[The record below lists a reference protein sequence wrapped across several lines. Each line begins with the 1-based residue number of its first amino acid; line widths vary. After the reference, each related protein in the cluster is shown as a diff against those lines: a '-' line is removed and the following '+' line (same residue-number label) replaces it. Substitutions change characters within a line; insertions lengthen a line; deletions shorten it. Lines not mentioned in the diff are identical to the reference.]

1 MADEFKVDLSKIE
14 DVRRQLNGLLSQMD
28 SVSSDATYKT
38 TIGEGYLGGREDRF
52 LEAAGL
58 RRAHDQAKDSITA
71 IVTHLTNLIDTYG
84 TKTAT
89 VQGSYQDSDANAK
102 SAMAQS

>member
-14 DVRRQLNGLLSQMD
+14 DVRRHLNSLLGQMD
-28 SVSSDATYKT
+28 SVSSDVTYQT

-58 RRAHDQAKDSITA
+58 REAHAQAKESINA
-71 IVTHLTNLIDTYG
+71 IVTHLTNLINTYG

-89 VQGSYQDSDANAK
+89 VQGAYQDSDATAK
-102 SAMAQS
+102 SSMAQS